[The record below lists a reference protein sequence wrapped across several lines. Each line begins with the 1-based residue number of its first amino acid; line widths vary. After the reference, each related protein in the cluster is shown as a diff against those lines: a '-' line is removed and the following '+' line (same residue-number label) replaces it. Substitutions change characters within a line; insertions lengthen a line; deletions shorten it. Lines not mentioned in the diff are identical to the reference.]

1 MTRIRVL
8 VVDDSVVVR
17 RLVSNVLTED
27 PLIDVVGT
35 AANGRLALAKLESL
49 VVDVVTM
56 DVEMPEMDG
65 VSAVREMRRSGHT
78 MPVIMFSTLT
88 DRGASATLDA
98 LAAGASDYVTK
109 PANVGSVGQSM
120 DQVRSSLVPKIK
132 ALVPRRRLAG
142 PAPAAPTAPAGP
154 AAPTRPGAAAGK
166 AATLTTPVPAAAV
179 AVPPAVVRLAPPVS
193 PPRGGY
199 QVLVVGCSTGGPEAL
214 GRLLSALPPLP
225 VPVAVVQHM
234 PALFTAQ
241 LAARLDRQLASPVA
255 EAVAGRRIEPG
266 TVTIAPGDFHLHLT
280 GTPAAPA
287 VRLSQEQPENY
298 CRPAVDV
305 LFRTAASVFGAHV
318 LAVVL
323 TGMGQDGA
331 RGARAVVDAGGSV
344 LAQDRATS
352 VVWGMPGAVA
362 SAGLAEEV
370 LPLSALARAVTT
382 RLTAS
387 FAGAARR

>member
-1 MTRIRVL
+1 LTKIRVL

-17 RLVSNVLTED
+17 RLVGNVLTED
-27 PLIDVVGT
+27 PSIEVVGT
-35 AANGRLALAKLESL
+35 AANGRIALAKLESL
-49 VVDVVTM
+49 APDVVTM

-65 VSAVREMRRSGHT
+65 VSAVREMRRTGHT

-88 DRGASATLDA
+88 DRGAAATLDA
-98 LAAGASDYVTK
+98 LSAGATDYVTK

-120 DQVRSSLVPKIK
+120 DQVRSSLIPKIK
-132 ALVPRRRLAG
+132 ALVPRRRLAAPVSAG
-142 PAPAAPTAPAGP
+142 TARPASTATTAGP
-154 AAPTRPGAAAGK
+154 F
-166 AATLTTPVPAAAV
+166 AT
-179 AVPPAVVRLAPPVS
+179 PPAVVRLAPPVS
-193 PPRGGY
+193 PRGGY
-199 QVLVVGCSTGGPEAL
+199 QVLVIGCSTGGPDAL
-214 GRLLSALPPLP
+214 SRLLAALPPLP

-241 LAARLDRQLASPVA
+241 FAARLDRQLASPVA
-255 EAVAGRRIEPG
+255 EAVAGQRLEPG

-280 GTPAAPA
+280 GTRAATA
-287 VRLSQEQPENY
+287 VRLSQEAPENY

-305 LFRTAASVFGAHV
+305 LFRTAVSVYGANV
-318 LAVVL
+318 LGVVL

-331 RGARAVVDAGGSV
+331 RGSRAVVEAGGSV

-362 SAGLAEEV
+362 TAGLAEEV
-370 LPLSALARAVTT
+370 LPLSALAKAVTT

>member
-65 VSAVREMRRSGHT
+65 VSAVHEMRRSGHT

-132 ALVPRRRLAG
+132 ALVPRRRLPG
-142 PAPAAPTAPAGP
+142 PAPTAPA
-154 AAPTRPGAAAGK
+154 APGRPGAAAGK

-234 PALFTAQ
+234 PAPFTAL

-255 EAVAGRRIEPG
+255 EAVAGRRLEPG